1 MNMINP
7 QRQITNNIVSKGIRI
22 PTQQMNNFDN
32 NFGNQQMNNLG
43 LLNM

>member
-1 MNMINP
+1 MNINLIPTQP
-7 QRQITNNIVSKGIRI
+7 QNNLGIRI